1 MTPPDALRPGV
12 NRSVKPMA
20 VLLGAVTV
28 AYPFLVYA
36 GITRLQPQWLAL
48 LLGSL
53 ALVRALVART
63 VFWSA
68 AAAGAVLLAA
78 LSAVGNALL
87 PLKLYP
93 VLVNAVFLIVFAVSL
108 SHPPSAIER
117 LARLAEPDLPASGVA
132 YTRRV
137 TQVWCGFFV
146 FNGAVALWSALW
158 ASNEVWALYNGLVS
172 YLLMGL
178 LFAGEWLVRR
188 RVRARAEAGVTHG

>member
-1 MTPPDALRPGV
+1 MS
-12 NRSVKPMA
+12 RSVQPLT

-36 GITRLQPQWLAL
+36 GITRLEPQWLAL
-48 LLGSL
+48 LLGSV
-53 ALVRALVART
+53 ALLRALVART

-68 AAAGAVLLAA
+68 AAAGALVLAG
-78 LSAVGNALL
+78 LSAAGNAVL

-93 VLVNAVFLIVFAVSL
+93 VLVNAIFLLVFAVSL
-108 SHPPSAIER
+108 AHPPSAIER
-117 LARLAEPDLPASGVA
+117 LARLAEPDLPPAGVA

-146 FNGAVALWSALW
+146 LNGAVALWTALR
-158 ASNEVWALYNGLVS
+158 ASNEAWALYNGFIS

-188 RVRARAEAGVTHG
+188 RVRACAEAEVAHG